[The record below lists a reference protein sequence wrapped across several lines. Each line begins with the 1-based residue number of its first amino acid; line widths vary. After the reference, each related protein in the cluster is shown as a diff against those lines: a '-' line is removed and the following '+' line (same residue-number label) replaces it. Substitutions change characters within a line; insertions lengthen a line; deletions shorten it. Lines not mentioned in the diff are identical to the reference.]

1 MNATLELPV
10 DLIEY
15 IKAEAARHRQTV
27 DALLRDALA
36 REGEGTFESA
46 FDNVEAIKQHMS
58 QTYGRLP
65 DSVDSIQE
73 DRDRMLSEYR
83 GSTII
88 ERYIDASDSTLPD
101 FTTTSTATLDSNY
114 RFRQVSTKKFAP

>member
-73 DRDRMLSEYR
+73 DRDRMLA
-83 GSTII
+83 
-88 ERYIDASDSTLPD
+88 ERRALFEQVTTNRQAMYEETGLQPD
-101 FTTTSTATLDSNY
+101 CVPMIRED
-114 RFRQVSTKKFAP
+114 RDR